1 MPRIIDEMRHETET
15 TAWSTKR
22 MHAWGMQARKLL
34 YTRLTINESQMN
46 LIALHETHSLA
57 TIVNL

>member
-1 MPRIIDEMRHETET
+1 MEHKTY
-15 TAWSTKR
+15 
-22 MHAWGMQARKLL
+22 AWGMQAMKLL

-46 LIALHETHSLA
+46 LIALHETHSLT